1 MGYSKNFNSLLISN
15 LIMKKQ
21 VLFLFAAI
29 LSISGYSQTK
39 FEKGYYIDNSNQKV
53 DCLIKNLDWKN
64 NPTEFEY
71 KLSEDS
77 DNKTGTIKDVKEFGI
92 NNIFKYARHTVLI
105 DKSSN
110 TISEMSTV
118 SNPVFNEEELF
129 LKVLIE
135 GKASLYSYEK
145 GLLKRY
151 FYNKDESE
159 IEQLIFKKYLIS
171 ANQIGENSRYKQQLW
186 NDLKCETFKISR
198 VEKLNYQK
206 NELVRF
212 FIDYNACNNQDFTN
226 FNENQNKGMF
236 NLNIRPGLKSS
247 SLSLQNSFSG
257 SKNIDFDKKLGFR
270 LGIEAEFI
278 LPFNN
283 NKWAVVIEPTYQ
295 YYKTEK
301 QFALYTGSV
310 DYKSLEFPIGL
321 RHYFFIND
329 NSKIFINAL
338 YVFDFSLNST
348 IEFTT
353 PLSLE
358 LNKGNNL
365 AFGLGYKY
373 NDKYSLEFRYESK
386 RDLLNDYV
394 NWTSNYNSIS
404 FILGYTLF

>member
-1 MGYSKNFNSLLISN
+1 
-15 LIMKKQ
+15 MKKQ